1 MLIKVS
7 HRSIHLTFDR
17 HMLETQEQ
25 RREAIYL
32 ALAQI
37 PKGQVITYGHLAK
50 LAGMPNGARL
60 AGKLLCGLPEGSRL
74 PWHRVINAQ
83 GKISLPESSDSYR
96 EQIRRLEKEGVV
108 INNGKIKLSIYGYNT

>member
-1 MLIKVS
+1 MQDIQK
-7 HRSIHLTFDR
+7 
-17 HMLETQEQ
+17 QE

-37 PKGQVITYGHLAK
+37 PKGKVITYGNLAK

-60 AGKLLCGLPEGSRL
+60 AGRLMCELPDKSNL

-83 GKISLPESSDSYR
+83 GRLSLPVDSDGYR
-96 EQIRRLEKEGVV
+96 EQLQRLQKDGID
-108 INNGKIKLSIYGYNT
+108 INNGKIKLSIYGYNP